1 MPKLAV
7 ILVGNRIKQVRI
19 WNFPIYNALKERGP
33 AVSKLAYFLLSG
45 RENLE
50 CYGKYSRIQLLDP
63 AIRQR
68 TAGFFGSTE
77 KYKFRHI
84 PVCFY
89 NALFWCASVF
99 LQARFFV
106 PCFRKCECDSP
117 GCRSPPSDF
126 DFACQLKNRN
136 WRNLL

>member
-50 CYGKYSRIQLLDP
+50 CYGKYLTGSVRVF
-63 AIRQR
+63 IREFNYYTLQFVKELR
-68 TAGFFGSTE
+68 GFLVRQKNTNSGIFQYAFTMLCFGARLCFCRRVFL
-77 KYKFRHI
+77 Y
-84 PVCFY
+84 PVLE
-89 NALFWCASVF
+89 NASVT
-99 LQARFFV
+99 V
-106 PCFRKCECDSP
+106 PAAVPHPLISILP
-117 GCRSPPSDF
+117 V
-126 DFACQLKNRN
+126 N
-136 WRNLL
+136 

>member
-1 MPKLAV
+1 MLWKVPY
-7 ILVGNRIKQVRI
+7 G
-19 WNFPIYNALKERGP
+19 
-33 AVSKLAYFLLSG
+33 LSP
-45 RENLE
+45 RL
-50 CYGKYSRIQLLDP
+50 YSRIQLLDP

-136 WRNLL
+136 WRNLLCSKSILKITIPIL

>member
-1 MPKLAV
+1 MLWKVPY
-7 ILVGNRIKQVRI
+7 G
-19 WNFPIYNALKERGP
+19 
-33 AVSKLAYFLLSG
+33 LSP
-45 RENLE
+45 RL
-50 CYGKYSRIQLLDP
+50 YSRIQLLDP

-99 LQARFFV
+99 LQARFLYPVLENASVTV
-106 PCFRKCECDSP
+106 PAAVPHPLISILP
-117 GCRSPPSDF
+117 V
-126 DFACQLKNRN
+126 N
-136 WRNLL
+136 